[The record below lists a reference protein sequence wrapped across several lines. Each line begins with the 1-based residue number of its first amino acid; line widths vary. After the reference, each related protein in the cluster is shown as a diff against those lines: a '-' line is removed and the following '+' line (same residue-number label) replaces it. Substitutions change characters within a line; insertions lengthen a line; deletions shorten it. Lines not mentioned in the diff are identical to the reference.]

1 MEWASHQTHS
11 EHLPDKLKKKIKPQ
25 GREICT
31 CACTCTKPLQHNT
44 TRLHGWHAKK
54 RLANTY
60 LVILL
65 HFYKHMRPVANDVV
79 IVITSIV
86 VIPAVVV
93 AAVDVI
99 DAVVSVVTIIVV
111 S

>member
-1 MEWASHQTHS
+1 MLVPAQSHCNIIQLVS
-11 EHLPDKLKKKIKPQ
+11 MDGMQ
-25 GREICT
+25 RS
-31 CACTCTKPLQHNT
+31 
-44 TRLHGWHAKK
+44 
-54 RLANTY
+54 RLANTC
-60 LVILL
+60 LVFLL

-86 VIPAVVV
+86 ITLAVVV
-93 AAVDVI
+93 AAVVVI